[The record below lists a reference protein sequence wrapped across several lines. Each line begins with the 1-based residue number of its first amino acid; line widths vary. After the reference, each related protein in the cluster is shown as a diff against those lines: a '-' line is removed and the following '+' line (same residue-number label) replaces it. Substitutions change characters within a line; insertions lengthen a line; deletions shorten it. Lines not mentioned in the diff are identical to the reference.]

1 MESTILKLKVST
13 GKTKFKIEF
22 DGELLL
28 VEIKNNPEKGKA
40 NKEIIKQLKKFFE
53 SDIKMLS
60 GFKSKEKIIEIY
72 STQNEIISKLN

>member
-1 MESTILKLKVST
+1 MESTKLKLKVST
-13 GKTKFKIEF
+13 GKSKFKVEL

-28 VEIKNNPEKGKA
+28 VEIKSTPEKGKA
-40 NKEIIKQLKKFFE
+40 NKEIIKELKKFFK